1 MAHKRVGFD
10 ERKAEQLAA
19 TQGPER
25 TKKMS
30 EKGRIAVARAT
41 RKPKGTFGLTAN
53 KGGLVKK
60 KPVMKKRGGAV
71 KKKK

>member
-1 MAHKRVGFD
+1 MARKKVGFD
-10 ERKAEQLAA
+10 ERKAEQLGM
-19 TQGPER
+19 TEGPER

>member
-1 MAHKRVGFD
+1 MAHKKVGFD